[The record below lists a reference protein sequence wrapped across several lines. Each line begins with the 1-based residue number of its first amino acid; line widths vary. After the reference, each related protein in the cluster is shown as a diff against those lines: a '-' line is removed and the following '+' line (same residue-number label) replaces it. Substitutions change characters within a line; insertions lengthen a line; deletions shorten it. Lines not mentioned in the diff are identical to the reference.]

1 LQARQDLLRCVSL
14 ARGGLALKAGAM
26 MALAMALLAFGPE
39 ANGAEIF
46 RKVGTAGAQ
55 FLKIGV
61 GARAVGMGEAFVA
74 VADDASAIWWNP
86 AGVARIT
93 TEGASRITLNHS
105 TWPADISHEFV
116 GYAFAYRALPGS
128 YAFSS
133 TILQMDP
140 IAVRTEFS
148 PEGTG
153 ENFDAGSFNLS
164 ATWAKNLIDP
174 FSFGVNAKYIHMGLA
189 DENADGFVVDI
200 GTLYFTGF
208 KTIRIGMMIQSL
220 GPSMKFI
227 DQSFP
232 MPTMFRVGTAADL
245 IQTPNHNFLAA
256 FEFDHP
262 SDNAERASVGGEY
275 TLKAFQPNVILQV
288 RGGYRYN
295 RDEEGLASG
304 FGVRFP
310 TGSASFMRVDYA
322 YSDMKFLDGAHKI
335 SAELEF

>member
-1 LQARQDLLRCVSL
+1 MKIRVGLVLVALSL
-14 ARGGLALKAGAM
+14 GAGSDAW
-26 MALAMALLAFGPE
+26 
-39 ANGAEIF
+39 GAEIF

-74 VADDASAIWWNP
+74 VADDGTAIWWNP

-93 TEGASRITLNHS
+93 LEGTSRLTLNHS
-105 TWPADISHEFV
+105 TWPADISHEFF
-116 GYAFAYRALPGS
+116 GYAFSYRGLPGS

-133 TILQMDP
+133 TVLQMDP
-140 IAVRTEFS
+140 IAVRTEYS

-174 FSFGVNAKYIHMGLA
+174 FSFGINAKYIHLGLA
-189 DENADGFVVDI
+189 DENADGLTVDI
-200 GTLYFTGF
+200 GTLYYTGF
-208 KTIRIGMMIQSL
+208 KTIRIGMAIQSL

-232 MPTMFRVGTAADL
+232 MPTMFRVGAAADL
-245 IQTPNHNFLAA
+245 IQSKDHNFLAA

-275 TLKAFQPNVILQV
+275 TLKTFQPNVTLQV

-295 RDEEGLASG
+295 RDEEALAGG
-304 FGVRFP
+304 FGVEFP
-310 TGSASFMRVDYA
+310 TGTGSHMRVDYA
-322 YSDMKFLDGAHKI
+322 YSEMKFLSGTHKV
-335 SAELEF
+335 SAELRF